1 MFKSKV
7 DEAAYVGNIGA
18 MEMFK
23 FHQKANAEQKKKLQ
37 QHIKNKDAQGA
48 WKHIQSIT
56 NVKLHKSV
64 SEENKL
70 PNPDILPVAG
80 AGQWGTDTLRQNYQ
94 NATPGQE
101 IKRFKDF
108 KKHK

>member
-37 QHIKNKDAQGA
+37 QHIKNKDTQGA
-48 WKHIQSIT
+48 WKHIQSVT

-64 SEENKL
+64 SEEKKS

-80 AGQWGTDTLRQNYQ
+80 AGQWGTDILRRNYQ
-94 NATPGQE
+94 NGTPGQE
-101 IKRFKDF
+101 IKRFKDYS
-108 KKHK
+108 KHK